1 MSELRTLARKYAEKF
16 DNPEAAVEALR
27 NDVMALLDGE
37 QDQAVLDA
45 ISEGCGSAVYQIRHA
60 ERERTK
66 QRFLPGNANRPSSVM
81 SGVSDAIGA
90 SILDQWILDDGR
102 KLGDVLGTELRDF
115 AANDRGKARGFIEN
129 ATFYER
135 IAAIAGNKRVRD
147 AVKPDKAEKLWREV
161 RGDEPTAKVA
171 AKPKRPIKGAP
182 GVAAV
187 A

>member
-1 MSELRTLARKYAEKF
+1 MSELRTLARQYADKH

-27 NDVMALLDGE
+27 GDVMALLEGE
-37 QDQAVLDA
+37 QEQAVLEA
-45 ISEGCGSAVYQIRHA
+45 INEGCGAAVYSVRHA

-66 QRFLPGNANRPSSVM
+66 QRFLPGNANRPSSVL
-81 SGVSDAIGA
+81 SAVSDAIGA

-115 AANDRGKARGFIEN
+115 AATDRGKARGFIEN

-135 IAAIAGNKRVRD
+135 IADLAGTRRVRD
-147 AVKPDKAEKLWREV
+147 AVKADKAEKLWREV
-161 RGDEPTAKVA
+161 RGDEPPAKIA
-171 AKPKRPIKGAP
+171 AKAKRPIKGAP